1 MNKQTMTLKKLEGMF
16 RGCKASANQL
26 SRMLEIA
33 KEGADLHRRYIHY
46 TSRENFEK
54 IAESNEVLLT
64 KCTSK
69 NLDDWHEAN
78 RFGKKDIQD
87 RLYFMSFSYGTSES
101 VPFWRMYCQPDETA
115 MCFSVTGKAI
125 KRWVRS
131 LKPEKHPICV
141 PFEKGTDKDQNTK
154 NLEIEKVGFTDI
166 LYAGIREG
174 DSPHHNAVEWN
185 GICRNV
191 NSLDQKIGIEE
202 ASGVMKDYEWHFEK
216 ESRLY
221 VILKEPIKQDQVS
234 INLPEKFFRNAHVRL
249 GPWLDKKSFRQMKEE
264 LLSKDKNSKFKNLAN
279 VTILKSVLT
288 GALEHW
294 KESR

>member
-1 MNKQTMTLKKLEGMF
+1 MNAKKMTLKDQEGKF
-16 RGCKASANQL
+16 RGCKSSDDQL
-26 SRMLEIA
+26 SRMLQIA
-33 KEGADLHRRYIHY
+33 KDGAFLHRRYIHY
-46 TSRENFEK
+46 TSLDCLKK
-54 IAESNEVLLT
+54 IAKSGKVLLT

-87 RLYFMSFSYGTSES
+87 RLYFMSFSHGTAES
-101 VPFWRMYCQPDETA
+101 VPFWKMYCQSDETA
-115 MCFSVTGKAI
+115 MCFSVLATAI
-125 KRWVRS
+125 NRWVES
-131 LKPEKHPICV
+131 IKQNPICSPV
-141 PFEKGTDKDQNTK
+141 EKVNDKVEKLDQK
-154 NLEIEKVGFTDI
+154 LPIVGVGFTDI

-185 GICRNV
+185 GLCRNV
-191 NSLDQKIGIEE
+191 NNLDQKIGIEE

-249 GPWLDKKSFRQMKEE
+249 GPWLDKESFGRAKKEIRNACPDLTE
-264 LLSKDKNSKFKNLAN
+264 DA
-279 VTILKSVLT
+279 IRESVLS
-288 GALEHW
+288 GALEQW
-294 KESR
+294 KTKK